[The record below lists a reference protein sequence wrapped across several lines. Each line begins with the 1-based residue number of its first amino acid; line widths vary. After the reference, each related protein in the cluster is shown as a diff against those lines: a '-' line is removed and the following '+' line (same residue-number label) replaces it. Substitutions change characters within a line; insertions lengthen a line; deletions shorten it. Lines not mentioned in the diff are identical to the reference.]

1 MRMTLHTD
9 YALRMLMMLGIR
21 DGAPVTVQ
29 QVANSYGLSRNH
41 LLKVA
46 LKLRNLG
53 VITATRGRAGG
64 IALAHRPEDINIGA
78 IVRATEDDFAMVECM
93 KTDGGTCLLSP
104 ACRLKGV
111 VREALQAYLAVFDKY
126 SLADLIQNKDAL
138 GLLLQMEHGT
148 APQRA
153 DQTRG

>member
-21 DGAPVTVQ
+21 DGEPVTVQ
-29 QVANSYGLSRNH
+29 QVAEAYGLSRNH

-46 LKLRNLG
+46 LKLRNLN
-53 VITATRGRAGG
+53 VITATRGRTGG
-64 IALAHRPEDINIGA
+64 IALARRPEDINIGA
-78 IVRATEDDFAMVECM
+78 IIRATEDDFAMVECM
-93 KTDGGTCLLSP
+93 KTDGGTCLLTP

-138 GLLLQMEHGT
+138 GLLLQMEHGK

-153 DQTRG
+153 E

>member
-21 DGAPVTVQ
+21 DGEPVTVQ

-46 LKLRNLG
+46 LKLRNLN
-53 VITATRGRAGG
+53 VITATRGRTGG
-64 IALAHRPEDINIGA
+64 IALARRPEDINIGA
-78 IVRATEDDFAMVECM
+78 IIRATEDDFAMVECM
-93 KTDGGTCLLSP
+93 KTDGGTCLLTP

-138 GLLLQMEHGT
+138 GLLLQMEHGK

-153 DQTRG
+153 E